1 MARPANEISV
11 LDLVQAVDG
20 DESMFRCT
28 EIRKRGPSAVGSGAY
43 SPACGIAATMWRA
56 EEAWKRELA
65 GTSIADIAAQVL
77 REAPRTALKKGG
89 SWLVA
94 VLEKRV

>member
-1 MARPANEISV
+1 
-11 LDLVQAVDG
+11 
-20 DESMFRCT
+20 
-28 EIRKRGPSAVGSGAY
+28 
-43 SPACGIAATMWRA
+43 MWRA